1 MAARSRRVPAQPNMF
16 KMPPAVLRGAEKPS
30 TGRMQSARALRRDD
44 GANGIGGTV
53 TCSPLPHHQDV
64 RVRIRRFRG
73 LRIATEEARETKRI
87 EVSDGKGVRQG
98 RTVRQT
104 ARAVWAARRF
114 CGESPIDPQV
124 A

>member
-1 MAARSRRVPAQPNMF
+1 MTRLGPYRYSAAIKDDQCAVAPVEAKSLGCIRRRFLM
-16 KMPPAVLRGAEKPS
+16 G
-30 TGRMQSARALRRDD
+30 
-44 GANGIGGTV
+44 NGIGGTV

-104 ARAVWAARRF
+104 PRAVWAARRF
-114 CGESPIDPQV
+114 CGESPI
-124 A
+124 